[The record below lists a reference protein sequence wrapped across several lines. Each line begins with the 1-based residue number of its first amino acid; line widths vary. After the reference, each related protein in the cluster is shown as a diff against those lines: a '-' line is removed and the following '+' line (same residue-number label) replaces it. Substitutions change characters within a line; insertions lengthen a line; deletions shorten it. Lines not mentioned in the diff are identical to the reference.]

1 MQRVLKYHL
10 LLDKLVEET
19 PREWCEDYL
28 QLTKAREVMIDVA
41 QYINEVKRD
50 SDTLDIIKDIQA
62 SIIDWDVPEDTQL
75 KDFGR
80 LLRDGEL
87 KVQSLLFFFRKNEI
101 DACCNISNNVSSFKI
116 TVKT

>member
-19 PREWCEDYL
+19 PREWIEDCRAL
-28 QLTKAREVMIDVA
+28 AKAREVMVDVA

-62 SIIDWDVPEDTQL
+62 SIIDWDVPEDAQL

-87 KVQSLLFFFRKNEI
+87 KVCLIFSQAEI
-101 DACCNISNNVSSFKI
+101 DMFS
-116 TVKT
+116 

>member
-1 MQRVLKYHL
+1 LRDILSVPMQRVLKYHL

-19 PREWCEDYL
+19 PREWIEDCRAL
-28 QLTKAREVMIDVA
+28 AKAREVMVDVA
-41 QYINEVKRD
+41 QVKRD

-62 SIIDWDVPEDTQL
+62 SITDWDVPEDAQL

-87 KVQSLLFFFRKNEI
+87 KV
-101 DACCNISNNVSSFKI
+101 C
-116 TVKT
+116 

>member
-1 MQRVLKYHL
+1 MQRILKYHL

-19 PREWCEDYL
+19 PRDWAEDCRQL
-28 QLTKAREVMIDVA
+28 QKAREVMVDVA

-50 SDTLDIIKDIQA
+50 SDTLNIIKYIQRSIVEWECEDI
-62 SIIDWDVPEDTQL
+62 QL

-87 KVQSLLFFFRKNEI
+87 KVRH
-101 DACCNISNNVSSFKI
+101 
-116 TVKT
+116 

>member
-1 MQRVLKYHL
+1 MQRILKYHL

-19 PREWCEDYL
+19 PCDWLEDRR
-28 QLTKAREVMIDVA
+28 QLGKAREVMVDIA
-41 QYINEVKRD
+41 QYINEIKRD

-62 SIIDWDVPEDTQL
+62 SIIDWDVPEDVQL

-87 KVQSLLFFFRKNEI
+87 KVIISYKQIYLKFKHQQNVAIIFIFIFR
-101 DACCNISNNVSSFKI
+101 
-116 TVKT
+116 

>member
-19 PREWCEDYL
+19 PREWTDDQC
-28 QLTKAREVMIDVA
+28 QLSKAREVMVDVA

-50 SDTLDIIKDIQA
+50 SDTLEIIRDIKA
-62 SIIDWDVPEDTQL
+62 CFVDWDISGDNSL

-80 LLRDGEL
+80 LLKDAEL
-87 KVQSLLFFFRKNEI
+87 KVI
-101 DACCNISNNVSSFKI
+101 FKLPKLYCFKLQ
-116 TVKT
+116 TLS